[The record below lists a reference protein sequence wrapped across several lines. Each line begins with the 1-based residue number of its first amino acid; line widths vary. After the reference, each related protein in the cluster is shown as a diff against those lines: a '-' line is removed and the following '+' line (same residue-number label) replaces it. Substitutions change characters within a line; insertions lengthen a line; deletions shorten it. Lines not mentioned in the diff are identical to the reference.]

1 MTAPSKQIKFFKD
14 EIEKIVS
21 YIPYNGSE
29 TMQWLGVVSEI
40 FNYRINLQNKMK
52 KYDGIPENV
61 KLEDASKRFLDCL
74 TEKAKSTVK
83 NKTARMRLF
92 FNKFPT
98 REFTTATVL
107 KEDITSDRL
116 YEILNDH
123 LQSNASELLEG
134 DWIGTMIVSRV
145 IPQESKTNKNK
156 PPNKQMALGNVTN
169 LSNKKNYQDLEK
181 WNLQTKKTKKA
192 IQNLRITTV
201 EVEQNCFAVAVL
213 AVMQMS
219 NNLQEGNIL
228 SRSDKIF
235 TIIHNSIKWNS
246 ANFTGPRQ
254 EWKRMSEFWEIIW
267 NLFKTKWIRPMHF
280 QQS

>member
-169 LSNKKNYQDLEK
+169 LSNKKKLSGSGKMEPSNKKNKKSYTKSQDH
-181 WNLQTKKTKKA
+181 NRRSRTKLLCCCSSCSYANVK
-192 IQNLRITTV
+192 Q
-201 EVEQNCFAVAVL
+201 L
-213 AVMQMS
+213 ARRKHS
-219 NNLQEGNIL
+219 
-228 SRSDKIF
+228 
-235 TIIHNSIKWNS
+235 
-246 ANFTGPRQ
+246 
-254 EWKRMSEFWEIIW
+254 
-267 NLFKTKWIRPMHF
+267 
-280 QQS
+280 